1 MDGGGSSLN
10 VVANKDYIERIRQV
24 IFRMHKSDAHHV
36 ESVPVEEIFDGRV
49 VWKGVVEIFTL
60 TGHPKA
66 KRCFAW
72 SHSDGKG
79 DTDERFVTVLE
90 TPPVISPETA
100 VKIAILSEV
109 RKRK

>member
-1 MDGGGSSLN
+1 VSEIFE
-10 VVANKDYIERIRQV
+10 VVADKDYIERIKQV
-24 IFRMHKSDAHHV
+24 ILHLYKVDAHHI
-36 ESVPVEEIFDGRV
+36 ESVPVEEIFNGRV
-49 VWKGVVEIFTL
+49 IWKGVVEVFTL
-60 TGHPKA
+60 AGHPKA

-90 TPPVISPETA
+90 IPPVASPESA

-109 RKRK
+109 RDRK